1 MAKWRRL
8 ADYFLVVGYQQ
19 DKDGTINGYVICT
32 DRLIVSLSQWVWL
45 TQSLTVT
52 HSLTVN
58 VNRLWLSIIAL
69 ISAESASETV
79 IVSVPSDV

>member
-32 DRLIVSLSQWVWL
+32 DRLIVSLS
-45 TQSLTVT
+45 VT
-52 HSLTVN
+52 HSVTDCHSLTHCQCQSSVTVN
-58 VNRLWLSIIAL
+58 YRSHFRRV
-69 ISAESASETV
+69 SERDCDCEC
-79 IVSVPSDV
+79 PQ

>member
-32 DRLIVSLSQWVWL
+32 DRLIVSLS
-45 TQSLTVT
+45 VT
-52 HSLTVN
+52 HSVTDCHSLTVN